1 MCCRAVSFLATS
13 RLSASYLTTMPCRS
27 CLSLGQGLGD
37 EYMLVLAK
45 ALVHLPAIRLL
56 DVSDNRLTDVSL
68 KQILM
73 CVPATASSL

>member
-1 MCCRAVSFLATS
+1 
-13 RLSASYLTTMPCRS
+13 
-27 CLSLGQGLGD
+27 
-37 EYMLVLAK
+37 MLVLAK

-73 CVPATASSL
+73 CVPVTAPPSSL